1 MTYYIYSTLAT
12 DMKYTEYHEPISGE
26 TVANIKH
33 SVFVN
38 GRANVSDKHFVTPRG
53 VMTRVSDEDFAM
65 LEKNS
70 LFNLHRKNGY
80 ITFEKKA
87 ADIDKVVVNM
97 KARDV
102 SAPITPEFYKNLP
115 EEINGLPV
123 AKPDAKTKRRR
134 A

>member
-12 DMKYTEYHEPISGE
+12 DMKYTEYHTPIAGE
-26 TVANIKH
+26 TVANVKH
-33 SVFVN
+33 SVFVH

-53 VMTRVSDEDFAM
+53 VMTKVSDEDFAM

-70 LFNLHRKNGY
+70 LFKLHMQNGY

-115 EEINGLPV
+115 DEINGLPV